1 MLDSLTFQGF
11 KKTHNFLWYVCFFLN
26 AVFVEIVIFVTYD
39 SLLRAINKYI
49 IMNEFIYL

>member
-1 MLDSLTFQGF
+1 
-11 KKTHNFLWYVCFFLN
+11 
-26 AVFVEIVIFVTYD
+26 VIFVTYD